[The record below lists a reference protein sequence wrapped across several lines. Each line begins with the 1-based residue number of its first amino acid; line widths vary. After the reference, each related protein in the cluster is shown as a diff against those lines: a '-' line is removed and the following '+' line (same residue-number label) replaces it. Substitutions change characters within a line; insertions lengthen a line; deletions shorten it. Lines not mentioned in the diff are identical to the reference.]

1 MAKGWSFG
9 GLVAALKDA
18 AFKSTGTTAGTVA
31 AGDDTRIVR
40 AVQRTG
46 DTMSGEL
53 KIGADGSENALR
65 IFNASYGAIF
75 RRSENS
81 LHIIPTAANQGE
93 SGTIGDLR
101 PLTIGLD
108 NGVIYNAHGI
118 EMSGRSGYIKSNC
131 FTNYSEFNDSNVAAG
146 TGGLSTQLDSG
157 AMFNQDNI
165 TMTVGDG
172 HVYIP
177 VVKQKTTRNGV
188 GWTTTM
194 SLGSLMPGG
203 ANSFAQGCIHIIT
216 DSGVSGLWTFDPN
229 SGVFSTP
236 GGMRAG
242 TASFG
247 DDGNIGGT
255 IWGGGGDSVGDLAS
269 WLGNNLVRQDDAT
282 YVGFASGNANYPYIR
297 QRSTGIVYNL
307 ALQDWV
313 VSYFLQDVRYAGSG
327 VADNDNNDNTYAEAP
342 SPSTVIAVQQ
352 KTNYT
357 AVKYTNLQMNRNG
370 TWILVGR
377 V

>member
-53 KIGADGSENALR
+53 KIGVGGAANALR

-81 LHIIPTAANQGE
+81 LQIIPTAANQGE
-93 SGTIGDLR
+93 NGAIGDLR

-118 EMSGRSGYIKSNC
+118 EMSGRHIKSNY
-131 FTNYSEFNDSNVAAG
+131 FTNCYQFNDSNVPAG
-146 TGGLSTQLDSG
+146 TGGFEGQLNSG
-157 AMFNQDNI
+157 AMFNQGNI
-165 TMTVGDG
+165 NLTVGSG
-172 HVYIP
+172 GIYIP
-177 VVKQKTTRNGV
+177 TIKQKTTRNGR
-188 GWTTTM
+188 GWSTSISFGT
-194 SLGSLMPGG
+194 LMPEGDQFALACVHVIGESG
-203 ANSFAQGCIHIIT
+203 AGRVWVFNPNDG
-216 DSGVSGLWTFDPN
+216 TF
-229 SGVFSTP
+229 SSP
-236 GGMRAG
+236 GPLRVGD
-242 TASFG
+242 ASYNT
-247 DDGNIGGT
+247 DGNSVGT
-255 IWGGGGDSVGDLAS
+255 LWGSGGGVGDLAS

-282 YVGFASGNANYPYIR
+282 YVGFASGNADYPYIR

-307 ALQDWV
+307 ARQDWV
-313 VSYFLQDVRYAGSG
+313 ASHFLQDVRYAGIG
-327 VADNDNNDNTYAEAP
+327 VADNGNNDNTYAEAP